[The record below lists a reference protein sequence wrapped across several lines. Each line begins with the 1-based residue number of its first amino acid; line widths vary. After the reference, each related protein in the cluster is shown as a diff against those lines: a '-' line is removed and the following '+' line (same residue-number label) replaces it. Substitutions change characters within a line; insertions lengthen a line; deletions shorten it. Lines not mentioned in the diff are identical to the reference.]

1 MATKIK
7 SATAYVDYEEFEG
20 DTLEMSFTWKDSAG
34 DVIDISA
41 YTAKADIKEKITDVL
56 PLLRLT
62 HTNGIALSDAA
73 PNLVLTVSDVQT
85 AALGKGKFVYD
96 IELTEPSGK
105 VNTLV
110 SGNIVLNQ
118 SVTSYA
124 NRTITGDL
132 VGEDATISGAVTVA

>member
-41 YTAKADIKEKITDVL
+41 YTAAMDIKSSVNDATS
-56 PLLRLT
+56 LLTL
-62 HTNGIALSDAA
+62 TNGSGITLAA
-73 PNLVLTVSDVQT
+73 TSPNLLVVVSDTQT
-85 AALGKGKFVYD
+85 AALGKGKYVYD

-110 SGNIVLNQ
+110 SGNLVLVQ
-118 SVTSYA
+118 SVTQ
-124 NRTITGDL
+124 
-132 VGEDATISGAVTVA
+132 

>member
-41 YTAKADIKEKITDVL
+41 YTAAMDIKASSADVTS
-56 PLLRLT
+56 LLTL
-62 HTNGIALSDAA
+62 TNGSGITLAA
-73 PNLVLTVSDVQT
+73 TSPNLLVTVTNVQT
-85 AALGKGKFVYD
+85 ATLGKGKYVYD

-105 VNTLV
+105 VNTLI
-110 SGNIVLNQ
+110 SGVIVLIR
-118 SVTSYA
+118 SVTQ
-124 NRTITGDL
+124 
-132 VGEDATISGAVTVA
+132 